1 MLFAF
6 EGGAWN
12 GWHSLNGPS
21 LNIWNTVTSL
31 AACLSNSTF
40 ASVEIPLFHL
50 FSVRMRCALFD
61 TACSWPSVCPCLA
74 VSLTHLTHLT
84 YLAHLT
90 HTCHLSHTRLLT
102 HLAFNTWFSLLCSNS
117 APCHVCASHLP
128 GPMSTFPWSFASARA
143 PLKIGPMAME
153 ECPVSSCARRTK
165 NT

>member
-1 MLFAF
+1 MLFTF

-21 LNIWNTVTSL
+21 LNIWNTETSL
-31 AACLSNSTF
+31 AACLSNSTC

-90 HTCHLSHTRLLT
+90 HTCHLSHTRHLT